1 MTRRNLNMYRGDTL
15 PFRITI
21 TNAGSAVNLQ
31 GAAFRMTAKFDIGD
45 TDDDA
50 VFSITSPSYI
60 VITDSLNG
68 IISVNIPP
76 SATSS
81 LPPCECNLYYDIQM
95 EDGTQAIYTVCSGI
109 LTVYPD
115 VSITSS

>member
-21 TNAGSAVNLQ
+21 TNAGDSVNIQ
-31 GAAFRMTAKFDIGD
+31 GAAFRMTAKFDISD
-45 TDDDA
+45 TDADA
-50 VFSITSPSYI
+50 VFSITSPSQI
-60 VITDSLNG
+60 IITNALSG

-76 SATSS
+76 SATES
-81 LPPCECNLYYDIQM
+81 LPPRECNLFYDIQM
-95 EDGTQAIYTVCSGI
+95 EDGTESIYTVCSGI

-115 VSITSS
+115 ISVTTS